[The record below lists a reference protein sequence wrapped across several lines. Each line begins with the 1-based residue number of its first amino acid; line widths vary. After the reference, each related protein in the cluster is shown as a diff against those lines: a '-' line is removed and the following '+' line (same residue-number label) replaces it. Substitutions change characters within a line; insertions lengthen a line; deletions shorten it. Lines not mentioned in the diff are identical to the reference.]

1 MQIPTEQLVP
11 TPEQLVPIDPQLLK
25 SNKVLTQFPDGVR
38 AYGETQLARKSVL
51 RVIIQL
57 H

>member
-11 TPEQLVPIDPQLLK
+11 TPEQLVPIDPQLLT

-51 RVIIQL
+51 
-57 H
+57 